1 MDTVLVSCPYCGES
15 LEIAVDWSVHRQ
27 EYVEDCHVCC
37 RPMTLVVSV
46 VGSPEGGRPDVMVRA
61 RSADD

>member
-1 MDTVLVSCPYCGES
+1 METAPVTCPYCGES
-15 LEIAVDWSVHRQ
+15 LDLSVDWSVRRQ

-37 RPMTLVVSV
+37 QPMTLIVDV
-46 VGSPEGGRPDVMVRA
+46 VGSPEDGQPVVAVNA